1 MLMLLFS
8 LCSNVFF
15 SSFNV
20 FWCNDKQHRIFHS
33 NNNLKKMLMI
43 NPLIKEING
52 LVIGIHLKSAK
63 NMVDVHL

>member
-1 MLMLLFS
+1 
-8 LCSNVFF
+8 
-15 SSFNV
+15 
-20 FWCNDKQHRIFHS
+20 
-33 NNNLKKMLMI
+33 MI